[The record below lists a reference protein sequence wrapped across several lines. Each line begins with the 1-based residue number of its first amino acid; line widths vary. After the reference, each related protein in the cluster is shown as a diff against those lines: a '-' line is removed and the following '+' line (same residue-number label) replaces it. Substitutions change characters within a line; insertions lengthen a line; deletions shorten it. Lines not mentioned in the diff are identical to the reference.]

1 MVFLPVLTVLILMC
15 AAFAT
20 TEKADAAAKYERLDT
35 RGTPYNTGQRLEA
48 AGGCYL
54 KDWGEL
60 YFSKTKEGSQNL
72 SENIQSAAISDSDQW
87 IKGLLLHGY

>member
-48 AGGCYL
+48 AGGWYL

-60 YFSKTKEGSQNL
+60 FKDKRRKSQNL
-72 SENIQSAAISDSDQW
+72 SENIQSAAISDSDKR

>member
-1 MVFLPVLTVLILMC
+1 MWLSMVFLPVLTVLILMC

-48 AGGCYL
+48 AGG
-54 KDWGEL
+54 
-60 YFSKTKEGSQNL
+60 
-72 SENIQSAAISDSDQW
+72 
-87 IKGLLLHGY
+87 